1 PLSIHQDAQLVRARI
16 SEFRSRI
23 VGGPQKSDSS
33 TSRVA
38 QRPTEPK
45 PLVSTNP
52 ATVARVSL
60 LKVDRCLELSAALND
75 ADDRLLTLS
84 RSLADQ
90 SDELT
95 DLVKLLNE
103 ITSCLPPS
111 TEVAKLAR
119 ELAVVEN
126 SLSRMVE
133 EMEAEVD
140 RGTSAGSEM
149 ARLVGS

>member
-1 PLSIHQDAQLVRARI
+1 
-16 SEFRSRI
+16 
-23 VGGPQKSDSS
+23 
-33 TSRVA
+33 
-38 QRPTEPK
+38 
-45 PLVSTNP
+45 
-52 ATVARVSL
+52 
-60 LKVDRCLELSAALND
+60 
-75 ADDRLLTLS
+75 

-149 ARLVGS
+149 ARLAGSMRFICFGTIEPRLKGAMRAAADEAGTKCNLVIEHGETEIENVMLADLAEPIVHLLRNAAVHGIEPGTERVAK